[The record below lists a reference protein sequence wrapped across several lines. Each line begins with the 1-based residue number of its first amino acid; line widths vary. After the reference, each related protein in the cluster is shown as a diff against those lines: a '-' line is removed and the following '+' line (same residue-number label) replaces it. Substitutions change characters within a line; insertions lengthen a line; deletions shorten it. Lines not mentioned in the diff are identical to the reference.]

1 MFIIPYKYKCHL
13 TAKWDAT
20 DYRKHYQQ
28 HCQGLGQN
36 TTATNAY
43 IQDVTYKIPFTLCNS
58 YRGIV
63 VMCLLRTGEG
73 GGAETSTS
81 LSLNTES
88 QRNIFNINAIN
99 FSFSFNK

>member
-36 TTATNAY
+36 TTTTNAY

-63 VMCLLRTGEG
+63 VMYLLRTWEG
-73 GGAETSTS
+73 GGESTQAH
-81 LSLNTES
+81 LSQHRKST
-88 QRNIFNINAIN
+88 
-99 FSFSFNK
+99 